1 MVAFA
6 AVLGAASLAQGVL
19 GAFSASAEA
28 SRKQEAFRR
37 EEFLRMQNASRQQYN
52 TIQANV
58 AKSRQNRRLGLAAA
72 EQYGKNEVLLQN
84 IYDQQT
90 QEAMRNY
97 SAFRATT
104 ESALTGKN
112 IDPTSGTGKA
122 IKRQNMK
129 SMYKN
134 LKAIKFNEMKAFD
147 RNAEEYANQ
156 LARMD
161 FSQQQPDVYHP
172 GVYSGPTPGAALTSG
187 LINAGLG
194 GIGSYAGA
202 QVTLGNT
209 GS

>member
-1 MVAFA
+1 MVAQFA
-6 AVLGAASLAQGVL
+6 AILGGAQLAQGVL

-28 SRKQEAFRR
+28 RRKQEAFRR

-129 SMYKN
+129 SMYRN

-147 RNAEEYANQ
+147 RKDRAYYDKFTDEQKKKFSTYLMLRYA
-156 LARMD
+156 A
-161 FSQQQPDVYHP
+161 SV
-172 GVYSGPTPGAALTSG
+172 SGSADLQAFYLMACNKYMNKHFFD
-187 LINAGLG
+187 LN
-194 GIGSYAGA
+194 
-202 QVTLGNT
+202 NF
-209 GS
+209 